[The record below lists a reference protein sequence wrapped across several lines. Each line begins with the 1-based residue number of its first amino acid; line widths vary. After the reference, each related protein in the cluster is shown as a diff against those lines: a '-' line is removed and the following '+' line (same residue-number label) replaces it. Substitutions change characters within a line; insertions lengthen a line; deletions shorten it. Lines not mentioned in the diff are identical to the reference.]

1 MTHPPTALAV
11 KEAALVA
18 WLRARGSVLVG
29 FSGGVDSAYLAC
41 LALEAVGPSRLLAV
55 IGRSASYP
63 EAQWARARAV
73 ADRFAIPVLELDTE
87 ELADARYAANPV
99 NRCYFCKTEL
109 WSRLV
114 PVARARGLAVVVDG
128 TNADDLG
135 DHRPGAQAARE
146 QGVCSPLAD
155 LGFTKAEI
163 REASRA
169 RDIPTWD
176 QPASPCLSSRLPY
189 GTAVTPLR
197 LRTVEA
203 AEAALRALGVE
214 GNLRVRYFGDRAR
227 VELDPASMARWSVGE
242 AAAHVTEAVCAAGF
256 ETVEFAPFRSGALN
270 VLAGLIADAAAS
282 PADRALEQA
291 RGAGVSFSAEVA

>member
-1 MTHPPTALAV
+1 MTHPLPTLAA

-18 WLRARGSVLVG
+18 WFTAHGSALVG

-41 LALEAVGPSRLLAV
+41 VALEAVGPTKLLAV

-63 EAQWARARAV
+63 AAQWARARAV

-114 PVARARGLAVVVDG
+114 PVAQARGLAVVVDG

-135 DHRPGAQAARE
+135 DHRPGAQAASER
-146 QGVCSPLAD
+146 GVRSPLAE

-163 REASRA
+163 RAASRV
-169 RDIPTWD
+169 REIPTWD

-197 LRTVEA
+197 LRTVET
-203 AEAALRALGVE
+203 AEAALRDLGVE
-214 GNLRVRYFGDRAR
+214 GNLRVRHFGERAR
-227 VELDPASMARWSVGE
+227 VELDPTPLARWGTGAE
-242 AAAHVTEAVCAAGF
+242 AARVMAAVHAAGF
-256 ETVEFAPFRSGALN
+256 STVEFAPFRSGALN
-270 VLAGLIADAAAS
+270 VLAGVVSGEGVPPAPTFPSGAS
-282 PADRALEQA
+282 IPVE
-291 RGAGVSFSAEVA
+291 VS